1 MLGADDDVRDRAV
14 GESVREPDRYSG
26 MFVAGAV
33 AAVAWGRNRGSVAA
47 GRCYGRGERP
57 GVPGGGDR
65 VGVARRNTVNCRHR
79 RATVGLR
86 RLFASVPGPRN
97 TANPMNG
104 LSAAAPDAGNG
115 VPDVHDSTS
124 ASTSTTRPS
133 RRWTPLLILSLITA
147 LLAAAIAVR
156 SPAVQ
161 SQYTALLQQL
171 HDWVSAYGVTRVAVA
186 MGVLHFVAIVLCFPG
201 TFLIEVM
208 AGYTLGLT
216 AGYVSMH
223 LSKVAAALM
232 CFALGRTVLAGW
244 VKRQRQRFT
253 RFDRLLAAVKREGA
267 PMMLYMRLSPVPSFI
282 NNYLM
287 SAVDVPLL
295 PYAWTTALGTMP
307 ALLPIVSAGV
317 GARDVSAAALMS
329 GSVSASGAPAW
340 MHLLRRGSMAVG
352 GVLLAVAIVR
362 IFRSTMKNV
371 VNEEALEA
379 GDMREVPSV
388 TTSEPPISP

>member
-1 MLGADDDVRDRAV
+1 
-14 GESVREPDRYSG
+14 
-26 MFVAGAV
+26 MFVAGA
-33 AAVAWGRNRGSVAA
+33 AALGRNCGSVAA
-47 GRCYGRGERP
+47 GRCRGRVVERP

-65 VGVARRNTVNCRHR
+65 VGVARRNTVKCRHR
-79 RATVGLR
+79 RAAVGLR
-86 RLFASVPGPRN
+86 PLFASVSGPRN
-97 TANPMNG
+97 TSNPTSG
-104 LSAAAPDAGNG
+104 LSAVPDAGNG
-115 VPDVHDSTS
+115 VADLHGPTS
-124 ASTSTTRPS
+124 AAPTSTIRPS
-133 RRWTPLLILSLITA
+133 RRLRPLLLLSLITL

-161 SQYTALLQQL
+161 FQYTALLQQL

-186 MGVLHFVAIVLCFPG
+186 MGVVHFVAIVLCFPG
-201 TFLIEVM
+201 TILIEVM

-295 PYAWTTALGTMP
+295 PYALTTALGTMP

-362 IFRSTMKNV
+362 IFRSTVKNAV
-371 VNEEALEA
+371 SEEALEA
-379 GDMREVPSV
+379 GEMREVSSI